1 MAFRFEWDSRKAVAN
16 IRKHDVSFDEASS
29 VFDDPLAVIF
39 EDEAH
44 SATEARELIV
54 GHSVAERLLVV
65 CFAESPGE
73 MIRLISAREATK
85 KERQDYEDNLN
96 P

>member
-1 MAFRFEWDSRKAVAN
+1 MAFRFEWDGRKAGAN

-44 SATEARELIV
+44 STSEMRELIV
-54 GHSVAERLLVV
+54 GHSVAERLLMV
-65 CFAESPGE
+65 CFAELPGE
-73 MIRLISAREATK
+73 MLRLISARVATK

-96 P
+96 I

>member
-16 IRKHDVSFDEASS
+16 IRKRDVSFDEASS

-44 SATEARELIV
+44 STSETRELII
-54 GHSVAERLLVV
+54 GHSVADGLLVV
-65 CFAESPGE
+65 CFAALPEE
-73 MIRLISAREATK
+73 MIRLISACVATK